1 MRLPPAD
8 TLSMALLGAQLVITL
23 VMVSVIQK
31 LSPHFSFARWILCST
46 GLTRY
51 LYPTD
56 QQLRALAGVPK
67 EKPKRG
73 KHSENGKVGDVFHV
87 PRNLDIKLESAKI
100 TILDVVNLKYY
111 TEYQWLLDFSVYAII
126 VYVLTEV
133 YNYLYPIKDEINL
146 SILWCVV
153 VLGFAFKVLLSLWI
167 QYFKGEESVGER
179 STCIVTGFAYL
190 LIAMMVLIIDENK
203 LEIGLEK
210 AYTSFNHSASCFL
223 DTQGLSSTGP
233 ASKIVLKFFLAIW
246 CGLLGSLFTFP
257 GLRASKMHW
266 DTLRYYKDNK
276 FLVLIANISYAS
288 PLLLVSLWITPISRD
303 YLTVRIFSGM
313 TAPLITVARFES
325 LRLIII
331 VVASL
336 LKIVL
341 MPIYLQSYLNLAIQR
356 LEIQKKE
363 SGRITNVDL
372 QKKIA
377 AVYYYLCVVAL
388 QFVVPIIICL
398 FFTFLYKTL
407 VYLRNIYIYFLIISG
422 GFTWEGIL
430 KGTLEEECPADE
442 LPKSLSS
449 TVNID
454 NIDKTV
460 IQTAEEVQL
469 ALGSLKQIFT
479 TDVYRGVLGLATW
492 WSCFALLSTSAMGMF
507 YQSYFSNM

>member
-1 MRLPPAD
+1 
-8 TLSMALLGAQLVITL
+8 LLGAQLAITL

-46 GLTRY
+46 GLIRY

-87 PRNLDIKLESAKI
+87 PRNLDIQLESAKV
-100 TILDVVNLKYY
+100 TMLDVVHLKYY
-111 TEYQWLLDFSVYAII
+111 AEYQWLLDFSVYTTI
-126 VYVLTEV
+126 VYVLTEA
-133 YNYLYPIKDEINL
+133 YNYLYPLKDEINL
-146 SILWCVV
+146 SVLWCLV
-153 VLGFAFKVLLSLWI
+153 VLGFAFKVLLSLWV

-190 LIAMMVLIIDENK
+190 LIAMMVLIVDENK

-210 AYTSFNHSASCFL
+210 AYTSFNHSASQFL

-257 GLRASKMHW
+257 GLRVSKMHW
-266 DTLRYYKDNK
+266 DILRYYKDNK
-276 FLVLIANISYAS
+276 LLLLIANISYVS

-313 TAPLITVARFES
+313 TSPL
-325 LRLIII
+325 
-331 VVASL
+331 
-336 LKIVL
+336 
-341 MPIYLQSYLNLAIQR
+341 
-356 LEIQKKE
+356 LEVQKKE
-363 SGRITNVDL
+363 AGRITNVDL
-372 QKKIA
+372 QKK
-377 AVYYYLCVVAL
+377 V
-388 QFVVPIIICL
+388 
-398 FFTFLYKTL
+398 
-407 VYLRNIYIYFLIISG
+407 RHS

-442 LPKSLSS
+442 LPKSVSS
-449 TVNID
+449 TINND
-454 NIDKTV
+454 NTDKTIV
-460 IQTAEEVQL
+460 QTAEEFQL

-479 TDVYRGVLGLATW
+479 IDVYRGILGLATW
-492 WSCFALLSTSAMGMF
+492 WSCFALFATSAMGMF
-507 YQSYFSNM
+507 YQSYFSNI

>member
-1 MRLPPAD
+1 
-8 TLSMALLGAQLVITL
+8 MALLGAQLVITL
-23 VMVSVIQK
+23 VMVSIIQK
-31 LSPHFSFARWILCST
+31 LSPYFSFARWILCST

-67 EKPKRG
+67 ERPKKG
-73 KHSENGKVGDVFHV
+73 KHNENGKVSDVFHI

-100 TILDVVNLKYY
+100 TTHDVVHLKYY
-111 TEYQWLLDFSVYAII
+111 TEYQWLLDFSIYAII
-126 VYVLTEV
+126 VYAMTEA
-133 YNYLYPIKDEINL
+133 YNYFYPIKDEINL
-146 SILWCVV
+146 SILWCLV
-153 VLGFAFKVLLSLWI
+153 VLVFAFKVLLSLWV

-190 LIAMMVLIIDENK
+190 LIAMMILIVDETK

-210 AYTSFNHSASCFL
+210 AYTSFNHSASQFL

-233 ASKIVLKFFLAIW
+233 ASKIVVKFFLAIW

-257 GLRASKMHW
+257 GLRVSKMHW
-266 DTLRYYKDNK
+266 DTLRYYKDRK
-276 FLVLIANISYAS
+276 LLLLIANISYVS
-288 PLLLVSLWITPISRD
+288 PLLLVSLWITPITRD

-313 TAPLITVARFES
+313 TSPLMTTATFES
-325 LRLIII
+325 MRLIII
-331 VVASL
+331 IIAVL
-336 LKIVL
+336 LKIAL
-341 MPIYLQSYLNLAIQR
+341 MPTYLQSYLNLALQR
-356 LEIQKKE
+356 LETQKKE
-363 SGRITNVDL
+363 AGRITNVDL

-407 VYLRNIYIYFLIISG
+407 G

-430 KGTLEEECPADE
+430 KGTLEDVCPADD
-442 LPKSLSS
+442 LLNSISS
-449 TVNID
+449 TTNSD
-454 NIDKTV
+454 NTDRTV
-460 IQTAEEVQL
+460 VQTTEELQL
-469 ALGSLKQIFT
+469 LSLGSLKQIFT

-492 WSCFALLSTSAMGMF
+492 WSCFALFATSAMGMF
-507 YQSYFSNM
+507 YQSYFSNV

>member
-1 MRLPPAD
+1 
-8 TLSMALLGAQLVITL
+8 MALLGAQLVITL

-87 PRNLDIKLESAKI
+87 PRNLDIQLESAQV
-100 TILDVVNLKYY
+100 TALDVVHLKYY
-111 TEYQWLLDFSVYAII
+111 TEFQWLLDFSLYATI
-126 VYVLTEV
+126 VYIMTEV

-146 SILWCVV
+146 SVLWCLV
-153 VLGFAFKVLLSLWI
+153 VLGFAFKVLLSLWV

-190 LIAMMVLIIDENK
+190 LIAMMVLIVDENK
-203 LEIGLEK
+203 LEIGLEN
-210 AYTSFNHSASCFL
+210 AYTSFNYSASWFL
-223 DTQGLSSTGP
+223 RSQGLSSTGP
-233 ASKIVLKFFLAIW
+233 ASKIVVKFFLAIW

-257 GLRASKMHW
+257 GLRVSKMHW
-266 DTLRYYKDNK
+266 DTLRYYRDHK
-276 FLVLIANISYAS
+276 LLLLIANISYVS

-313 TAPLITVARFES
+313 TSPLMTAASFES
-325 LRLIII
+325 MRLIII
-331 VVASL
+331 VVAVL
-336 LKIVL
+336 LKLVL

-363 SGRITNVDL
+363 AGRITNVDL

-377 AVYYYLCVVAL
+377 AVFYYLCVVAL
-388 QFVVPIIICL
+388 QFVVPIIMCL

-407 VYLRNIYIYFLIISG
+407 G

-430 KGTLEEECPADE
+430 KGTPEEE
-442 LPKSLSS
+442 SLVTESPNPS
-449 TVNID
+449 FMHVNTD
-454 NIDKTV
+454 NMNIDKTV
-460 IQTAEEVQL
+460 IETAEELQL
-469 ALGSLKQIFT
+469 ALDLYQRCLQRYLRIGNM
-479 TDVYRGVLGLATW
+479 VE
-492 WSCFALLSTSAMGMF
+492 LLCIVCD
-507 YQSYFSNM
+507 

>member
-1 MRLPPAD
+1 
-8 TLSMALLGAQLVITL
+8 MALLGAQLVITL

-31 LSPHFSFARWILCST
+31 LSPHFSFARWLLCST

-56 QQLRALAGVPK
+56 QQLRTLAGVPK

-87 PRNLDIKLESAKI
+87 PRNLDIQLESAQV
-100 TILDVVNLKYY
+100 TALDVVHLKYY
-111 TEYQWLLDFSVYAII
+111 TEYQWLLDFSLYATI
-126 VYVLTEV
+126 VYILTEV

-146 SILWCVV
+146 SVLWCLV
-153 VLGFAFKVLLSLWI
+153 VLGFAFKVLLSLWV

-190 LIAMMVLIIDENK
+190 LIAMMVLIVDENK

-210 AYTSFNHSASCFL
+210 AYTSFNYSASRFL

-233 ASKIVLKFFLAIW
+233 ASKIVVKFFLAIW

-257 GLRASKMHW
+257 GLRVSKMHW
-266 DTLRYYKDNK
+266 DTLRYYRDHK
-276 FLVLIANISYAS
+276 LLLLIANISYVS

-313 TAPLITVARFES
+313 TDPLMTAASFES
-325 LRLIII
+325 MRLII
-331 VVASL
+331 VVAAVL
-336 LKIVL
+336 LKMIL
-341 MPIYLQSYLNLAIQR
+341 MPIYLQSYLNLAIQK

-363 SGRITNVDL
+363 AGRITNVDL

-388 QFVVPIIICL
+388 QFIVPIIMCL

-407 VYLRNIYIYFLIISG
+407 G

-442 LPKSLSS
+442 LPKPFLLHTS
-449 TVNID
+449 ND
-454 NIDKTV
+454 NTDKTV
-460 IQTAEEVQL
+460 IETAEELQL
-469 ALGSLKQIFT
+469 ALSSLKQIFT
-479 TDVYRGVLGLATW
+479 TDVYRGILGLATW
-492 WSCFALLSTSAMGMF
+492 WSCFALFATSAMGMF
-507 YQSYFSNM
+507 YQSYFSNI

>member
-1 MRLPPAD
+1 
-8 TLSMALLGAQLVITL
+8 MAVLGPQLVITL
-23 VMVSVIQK
+23 VVVSVIQK

-56 QQLRALAGVPK
+56 QQLRALAGVPR

-73 KHSENGKVGDVFHV
+73 RYSENGKVDVFHV
-87 PRNLDIKLESAKI
+87 PRNLDITLESAKI
-100 TILDVVNLKYY
+100 TTLDVVHLKYY
-111 TEYQWLLDFSVYAII
+111 TEYQWLLDFSVYAIV
-126 VYVLTEV
+126 VYVMTEA

-153 VLGFAFKVLLSLWI
+153 VLGFAFKVLLSLWV
-167 QYFKGEESVGER
+167 QYFKGEESDGER

-190 LIAMMVLIIDENK
+190 LIAMMVLIVDENK

-210 AYTSFNHSASCFL
+210 AYTSFNHSASRFL

-257 GLRASKMHW
+257 GLRVSKMHW
-266 DTLRYYKDNK
+266 DTLRYYKDHK
-276 FLVLIANISYAS
+276 LLLLIANISYAS
-288 PLLLVSLWITPISRD
+288 PLILVSLWITPITRD
-303 YLTVRIFSGM
+303 FLSVGTSGSI
-313 TAPLITVARFES
+313 LTVARFES

-331 VVASL
+331 VVAGL

-341 MPIYLQSYLNLAIQR
+341 MPIYLQSYLNLAIQK

-363 SGRITNVDL
+363 AGRITNVDL

-407 VYLRNIYIYFLIISG
+407 G

-442 LPKSLSS
+442 LPRSLSS
-449 TVNID
+449 TVSTD

-460 IQTAEEVQL
+460 IQTEEVQL

-492 WSCFALLSTSAMGMF
+492 WSCFALFATSAMGMA